1 MASPVITCPKCVKKF
16 KGRDDL
22 AGKKIKCP
30 FCAHPFVVPA
40 ETAIKQAAP
49 VSGPAAKE
57 SAKPAAAMNA
67 PIPFADEKNKRVGWD
82 EEDED
87 QNPYGITHL
96 DLTPRCPHCA
106 KELLSADAVVCVYC
120 GYNTLTR
127 KHGETKKI
135 LETSGHDHLM
145 HLMPGLLAA
154 GGILFLII
162 LVGVFS
168 LAWPDWVAGGTLD
181 FSDHES
187 LRMWFAVIAG
197 FVCFGLGRFAYKR
210 IILEPKPPERV
221 KD

>member
-1 MASPVITCPKCVKKF
+1 MASPVITCPQCVKKF

-30 FCAHPFVVPA
+30 FCAHPFVVPKMA
-40 ETAIKQAAP
+40 ETAIKQPAG
-49 VSGPAAKE
+49 GPAAKE
-57 SAKPAAAMNA
+57 SAKPAAATNA
-67 PIPFADEKNKRVGWD
+67 PIPFADEKKSKVGWD

-87 QNPYGITHL
+87 QNPYGVTHL

-106 KELLSADAVVCVYC
+106 KELVSADAVVCVYC

-135 LETSGHDHLM
+135 IESTGHEHLM

-154 GGILFLII
+154 GGMLFMII

-168 LAWPDWVAGGTLD
+168 LAWPDWV
-181 FSDHES
+181 
-187 LRMWFAVIAG
+187 
-197 FVCFGLGRFAYKR
+197 
-210 IILEPKPPERV
+210 
-221 KD
+221 